1 MLCVVFG
8 KQIQRRDW
16 KECDHEGGLARKCW
30 FGGCGRKL
38 IWFFDRDSRDTLL
51 EGEGEFGDSLAE
63 LGDGDSGGSGGLG
76 EEGGFGHAGDGVG
89 FEDVSAGDAV
99 D

>member
-1 MLCVVFG
+1 VPDEMLSG
-8 KQIQRRDW
+8 
-16 KECDHEGGLARKCW
+16 
-30 FGGCGRKL
+30 
-38 IWFFDRDSRDTLL
+38 RDSRDTLSEL
-51 EGEGEFGDSLAE
+51 EGEFGDSLAE
-63 LGDGDSGGSGGLG
+63 LGEGDSGGSGGLG

>member
-1 MLCVVFG
+1 M
-8 KQIQRRDW
+8 
-16 KECDHEGGLARKCW
+16 
-30 FGGCGRKL
+30 
-38 IWFFDRDSRDTLL
+38 
-51 EGEGEFGDSLAE
+51 EGEGEFGDFLAE
-63 LGDGDSGGSGGLG
+63 LGEGDAGGGFG